1 MLRTNKLLVSL
12 NKNVVEQEFDIYTVR
27 MSEGNVSQAIN
38 IVDSALEVKNVLSV
52 VYIDGYNFWL
62 LMKKDNSNYNVI
74 QSIQNLEGGD
84 SVRVEPAKVN
94 ELPQHV
100 ILQLLLNSL
109 GTRKTTNSQYN
120 NLTGHFY
127 CFNKN
132 SLKRS
137 KNIINQISRVGI

>member
-62 LMKKDNSNYNVI
+62 LMKKDNSNYK
-74 QSIQNLEGGD
+74 L
-84 SVRVEPAKVN
+84 
-94 ELPQHV
+94 LP
-100 ILQLLLNSL
+100 
-109 GTRKTTNSQYN
+109 
-120 NLTGHFY
+120 
-127 CFNKN
+127 
-132 SLKRS
+132 
-137 KNIINQISRVGI
+137 